1 MNYNDEI
8 NRQIIF
14 RSQQPTQVQEQ
25 NVGFGMNHFGQ
36 VIPIVTTQQHIF
48 LNPNNPNPRPI
59 MHIRGDEYNSPSTT
73 YSNFYENRNL
83 PSQIKKH
90 VPPPKYIG
98 EIHNPPIYNP
108 PIYNPYLG
116 YRYNPYTGLYY

>member
-36 VIPIVTTQQHIF
+36 VIPIVTTQQHIQIF
-48 LNPNNPNPRPI
+48 MKIGICLLKLKN
-59 MHIRGDEYNSPSTT
+59 T
-73 YSNFYENRNL
+73 YLLQNILE
-83 PSQIKKH
+83 
-90 VPPPKYIG
+90 KYI
-98 EIHNPPIYNP
+98 ILQYIILQY
-108 PIYNPYLG
+108 IILI
-116 YRYNPYTGLYY
+116 